1 MRTQSTINGTR
12 CESYGGEN
20 SRKYNP
26 HSHLK
31 IWEYLRISLNRFPNF
46 ELRMRAI
53 SLPSTSKL
61 STSFSSQT
69 LRGIKGYPQ
78 SKIFEDPWFLKLF
91 LKLFC
96 FIFRGFL
103 RIPQKTSKVLP
114 SFSPQSVRVFEGK
127 FSIPS
132 KLLHHPQPQ
141 KSLKNF
147 ETPDLNLKNPQT
159 SRMKMRILV

>member
-1 MRTQSTINGTR
+1 MRI
-12 CESYGGEN
+12 
-20 SRKYNP
+20 P
-26 HSHLK
+26 
-31 IWEYLRISLNRFPNF
+31 LNRFSNF
-46 ELRMRAI
+46 EPRMRAI

-69 LRGIKGYPQ
+69 LRGFKGYPQ
-78 SKIFEDPWFLKLF
+78 SKIFKDPQKTLIFKAIFKAFLLHF
-91 LKLFC
+91 S
-96 FIFRGFL
+96 

-159 SRMKMRILV
+159 SRMRMRILV

>member
-1 MRTQSTINGTR
+1 MRI
-12 CESYGGEN
+12 
-20 SRKYNP
+20 P
-26 HSHLK
+26 
-31 IWEYLRISLNRFPNF
+31 LNRFSKF
-46 ELRMRAI
+46 EPRMRAI

-69 LRGIKGYPQ
+69 LRGFKVYDQ
-78 SKIFEDPWFLKLF
+78 SKIFQDPQKSRIFKLF

-96 FIFRGFL
+96 FIFQGFL

-147 ETPDLNLKNPQT
+147 ETSDLNLKNPQT
-159 SRMKMRILV
+159 SRMRMRILV